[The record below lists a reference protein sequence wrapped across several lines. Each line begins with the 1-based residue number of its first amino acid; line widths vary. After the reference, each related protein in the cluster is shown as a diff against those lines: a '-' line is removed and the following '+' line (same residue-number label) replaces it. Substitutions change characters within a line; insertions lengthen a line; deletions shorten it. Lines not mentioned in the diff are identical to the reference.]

1 MRKVIAIASVAVFMF
16 CAVAFAEDAAK
27 SAAAPVQKESMVRK
41 FFGDS
46 KALVTKQI
54 PETKKSATNR
64 IFERTDKKSTPCAV
78 K

>member
-1 MRKVIAIASVAVFMF
+1 MKKVIAIAFVTMFMLGT
-16 CAVAFAEDAAK
+16 VAFAEDAAK
-27 SAAAPVQKESMVRK
+27 PAAAPVQKESMVRK

-46 KALVTKQI
+46 KDLVTKQI

-64 IFERTDKKSTPCAV
+64 MFERTDKKSASCSA